1 MYFLCTLL
9 LLATSYVASV
19 PVPVV
24 PGVGQETFEEFYDDE
39 QDKLKV
45 FFDKSN
51 VDDDIW
57 RWFQPME
64 LEREQLVPNGF
75 DIGLNPD
82 EVPSQD
88 RRIKMTNFYES
99 WNNRINAEVADTVS
113 DDVIVQI
120 QPIPPLKSTKE
131 RRNNFFWRLLD
142 YWI

>member
-1 MYFLCTLL
+1 
-9 LLATSYVASV
+9 
-19 PVPVV
+19 
-24 PGVGQETFEEFYDDE
+24 
-39 QDKLKV
+39 
-45 FFDKSN
+45 
-51 VDDDIW
+51 
-57 RWFQPME
+57 ME
-64 LEREQLVPNGF
+64 LEREQLVRNGF

-82 EVPSQD
+82 EDPSQD

-99 WNNRINAEVADTVS
+99 WNNRINAEVKDTVS